1 MQLKSE
7 AQDCV
12 GSAKVDLKKLEKEN
26 KGRIAQR
33 RLDRK
38 AVTLLK
44 LLREAVAAQQ
54 EQNMDKL
61 EELSTLMNEES
72 KDLGDQVEELDEI
85 HENLGE
91 QAEEMRLQAARSAFK
106 AAKQAQCIR
115 QLSKEDRGSIVS
127 VARSTGR
134 PKVQPQSLRFH
145 DEAVTAARGTTHV
158 WASHCCS
165 QQSV

>member
-26 KGRIAQR
+26 KGRTAQR

-38 AVTLLK
+38 AVTLSK
-44 LLREAVAAQQ
+44 LQREAVAAQQ

-85 HENLGE
+85 HENLG
-91 QAEEMRLQAARSAFK
+91 
-106 AAKQAQCIR
+106 
-115 QLSKEDRGSIVS
+115 
-127 VARSTGR
+127 
-134 PKVQPQSLRFH
+134 
-145 DEAVTAARGTTHV
+145 
-158 WASHCCS
+158 
-165 QQSV
+165 